1 MIQIC
6 TGTSEAIHFYI
17 STTYTTNNDIVIKG
31 SDEFALPFLLIR
43 TILPIVKE
51 RLEKEKVA
59 LVLKEYQLLTTILYK
74 DEHHPAIDQ
83 KHYDRV
89 TASLSSNITH
99 SRVAK
104 DTLIRESSEII
115 HKLFS
120 THQLRLVIPDIRQ
133 LDTGSIDVLRHLY
146 HVSSDIA
153 PAIVIGYDPNWG
165 ETIFDEEIGVS
176 WYRSVDSVTIF
187 QAFINSFKAKATDIK
202 TLEHKA
208 VLATKPATTFVLK
221 LDADDEALEWIVFQ
235 KVASLPKKITAT
247 EALQIFNTIE
257 KCFRLFDFTN
267 ALFLSL
273 KTVET
278 IEPHLSDTQKGK
290 LYHIIGL
297 SAHNRHFFSQ
307 QNNPLAH
314 FLLETFKKALQYEKD
329 PARKTAILY
338 RLIVTVSRRLNNTE
352 LAFEYVEKAYKELN
366 TSDFKEYDQPILT
379 AWINNIHSFLL
390 MKEKKIEAAIEMQ
403 AKGFYLLEN
412 LQDISVKEIEIEI
425 EYTKAVLAENLATL
439 NSITENVEA
448 MEFWY
453 AKEVAFTQQW
463 PSLNATSFA
472 EWQSFYFQNL
482 QLTQALQKTE
492 QGLINSKDSFNY
504 ILEYFFT
511 LSAADI
517 NYRLGNAQK
526 AIVYFDSAIAM
537 QSQIDHSYISS
548 HILQLSII
556 KSHIQLAEYDT
567 AIQQLT
573 KINLD
578 KESIESTIE
587 IQSLLAFCHA
597 KKNATITAEQ
607 HINTAIDLAMQS
619 AEASLLYKVC
629 ISGGM
634 IAQELQN
641 EEAIGFYK
649 KALEIANVTIEGNS
663 FQPNSYEM
671 VRLYMGLFQL
681 ENQHT
686 SWLVLAIDQLE
697 IALKKHADSW
707 QELNSI
713 LTMILSLPESS
724 QKQLLLEKQE
734 AIQKI
739 TKAAAQRNDCE
750 DVLFALSKISTAH
763 LNI

>member
-6 TGTSEAIHFYI
+6 TGTTEAIYFYI

-43 TILPIVKE
+43 TVIPLVKE
-51 RLEKEKVA
+51 RLGEKIVQA
-59 LVLKEYQLLTTILYK
+59 VLEDYQLLTTILYK
-74 DEHHPAIDQ
+74 DENHPDIDR

-104 DTLIRESSEII
+104 DTLIRESSEIL
-115 HKLFS
+115 HKLLS
-120 THQLRLVIPDIRQ
+120 AHQLRLVIPDIRQ
-133 LDTGSIDVLRHLY
+133 LDTGSVDVLRHLY

-153 PAIVIGYDPNWG
+153 PAVVIGYDPNWG
-165 ETIFDEEIGVS
+165 ETIFEEEIGVS
-176 WYRSVDSVTIF
+176 WYRSVDSVTVF

-202 TLEHKA
+202 ILENKA
-208 VLATKPATTFVLK
+208 VVATKSPLAFVLK
-221 LDADDEALEWIVFQ
+221 LDNEDEALEWIVFQ
-235 KVASLPKKITAT
+235 KVQSLPKKIRAA
-247 EALQIFNTIE
+247 EALQIFIAIE

-267 ALFLSL
+267 ALLLSL
-273 KTVET
+273 QTVEI
-278 IEPHLSDTQKGK
+278 IESHLSDIQKGK

-307 QNNPLAH
+307 QNDPLAH
-314 FLLETFKKALQYEKD
+314 FLWDIFKKALQYEKD
-329 PARKTAILY
+329 PSRKTAILY
-338 RLIVTVSRRLNNTE
+338 RLIVTVSRRLNKVA
-352 LAFEYVEKAYKELN
+352 LAFEYVDQAYKELN
-366 TSDFKEYDQPILT
+366 ISNFKEYDQPILT

-390 MKEKKIEAAIEMQ
+390 MKEKQIEAAIEMQ
-403 AKGFYLLEN
+403 AKGFYLLER
-412 LQDISVKEIEIEI
+412 LKDISVKEIEIEI
-425 EYTKAVLAENLATL
+425 AYTKAVLAENLATL

-517 NYRLGNAQK
+517 NYRLGNSQK
-526 AIVYFDSAIAM
+526 SITYFERAIAM

-556 KSHIQLAEYDT
+556 KSQIQLGGYDI

-573 KINLD
+573 EIHLD
-578 KESIESTIE
+578 KEPIESTIE

-597 KKNATITAEQ
+597 KKNATATAEK

-619 AEASLLYKVC
+619 AEASLLFNVC

-634 IAQELQN
+634 IAQELHN
-641 EEAIGFYK
+641 EEAVGFYK
-649 KALEIANVTIEGNS
+649 KALEIADVTIEGNS
-663 FQPNSYEM
+663 FQPNSGNM

-681 ENQHT
+681 ENQHI
-686 SWLVLAIDQLE
+686 SWLFLAIDHLKNS
-697 IALKKHADSW
+697 LKKHADSW
-707 QELNSI
+707 QELKSM
-713 LTMILSLPESS
+713 LTMLLSLPATT
-724 QKQLLLEKQE
+724 QKQLFLEKQE

-739 TKAAAQRNDCE
+739 MKAAAQRNDCE
-750 DVLFALSKISTAH
+750 DELFALSKISTAH